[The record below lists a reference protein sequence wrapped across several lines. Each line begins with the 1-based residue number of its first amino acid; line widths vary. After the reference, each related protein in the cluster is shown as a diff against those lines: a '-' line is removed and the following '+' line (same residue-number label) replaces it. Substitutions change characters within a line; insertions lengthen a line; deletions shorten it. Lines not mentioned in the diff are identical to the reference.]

1 MSDFMYTYKNK
12 PAQEFLHLVEYWFEN
27 KDENKIRQNVGTAS
41 SNEDLSPLVRM
52 SEENRNAGLNFTPI
66 ILINGYQF
74 PDKYD
79 REDIYYFIDEL
90 TEDEEINAKVIFDI

>member
-1 MSDFMYTYKNK
+1 MHIYKNK
-12 PAQEFLHLVEYWFEN
+12 PEEEFLNTFQYWFET
-27 KDENKIRQNVGTAS
+27 KDENKIKQKAGSISVQ
-41 SNEDLSPLVRM
+41 EDLSSLINM
-52 SEENRNAGLNFTPI
+52 SAENRAAGLNFTPI

-90 TEDEEINAKVIFDI
+90 IKDEEIINKKRNF